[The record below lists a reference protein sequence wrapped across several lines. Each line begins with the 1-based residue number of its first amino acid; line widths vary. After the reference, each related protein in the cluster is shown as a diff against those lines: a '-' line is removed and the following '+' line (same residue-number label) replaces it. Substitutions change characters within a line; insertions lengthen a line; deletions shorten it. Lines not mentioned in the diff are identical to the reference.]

1 MTRDT
6 GHMTLFCSIIKM
18 RKETW
23 YSEGNRMTTEKLL
36 EMLPLFIPLLAVQV
50 GVQVYCMIN
59 LIKRKKVRFNN
70 KWIWGIIILG
80 FQILGCALYL
90 GFRGEEDAGDQ
101 G

>member
-1 MTRDT
+1 
-6 GHMTLFCSIIKM
+6 
-18 RKETW
+18 
-23 YSEGNRMTTEKLL
+23 MTTEKLL

-50 GVQVYCMIN
+50 GVQIYCMIN
-59 LIKRKKVRFNN
+59 LIRRKKVRFNN